1 MNHLN
6 SGGCEGS
13 QDCVTIRKYED
24 IFNDLEGEIG
34 KKVNEKILLG
44 KPWAYTG
51 KIPFIK
57 Y

>member
-13 QDCVTIRKYED
+13 EDCVTIRKYED
-24 IFNDLEGEIG
+24 IFSDLGGEIG